1 MNRSLRSRLAFGSFL
16 LLLSGGAAFAQ
27 QDDMRGPAALLGGM
41 FMFFVVFGLA
51 LYVYVA
57 LALKTIAEKTHTE
70 NSWLAWIP
78 IANIILMINIAKK
91 PVWWILLFIVPI
103 VNFIVAVIIWMAV
116 AEARQKPSWWGIL
129 AIIPGLNLIVPGYL
143 AWVD

>member
-1 MNRSLRSRLAFGSFL
+1 LF
-16 LLLSGGAAFAQ
+16 SGGAAFAQ
-27 QDDMRGPAALLGGM
+27 QDHMRGPAALLGGM